1 LFRRGH
7 CIKIE
12 AELEELHGDLAK
24 GSQPMH
30 KPGSFHILLVHPP
43 VESPAAPPLATA
55 RAAALLAGSGLSFEQ
70 YDANLDFFL
79 NHVLTPQRLTG
90 FVDLIKKRGKQGIV
104 NDADHFFITLFANLD
119 TNSEQWARKIAG
131 VGHSLELL
139 RTEDFYRP
147 EFCLT
152 ALKDI
157 GDLLDLA
164 SLAYYPS
171 RIQWGHFSNP
181 EVQNVSQT
189 HSFVED
195 YETNPFL
202 PFCQDGVASRIVR
215 VRLGL
220 IILFVSAPDQVL
232 AALTIARFCKKQYP
246 RLHVALLSNY
256 GLLAGTGD
264 YSDSLLPENDPQLLC
279 DLITSLTES
288 TIVGD
293 SAGPDFSGLPLKDY
307 LAPAVVLPFEELSGF
322 KENVTP
328 PSRLMAHLV
337 KQEQRCGAKGFLS
350 KDAHLTP
357 AYIAKMAGKMA
368 EERPSFCIGLK
379 CALNASTGTEKMA
392 AAYEAG
398 VRLIQ
403 WRDPT
408 GELTSLT
415 THLWDVSRADIWNH
429 VVIAAEQESSLA
441 QGLIDFIA
449 ANPNIVHSWIQQQ
462 PCISAFGCPAEQTER
477 SSAAYIQVATLPGQ
491 PLWRRLNEPVYQLLY
506 LDRHGVK
513 KVMRWRV
520 RDDGYSV
527 YSLGQNITYH
537 FVTPQELPPGYLDEI
552 CRMVEAGGSV
562 GTKWV
567 RYNLERAFLIG
578 YVMEEG
584 MIVGNS
590 SLKYPRSEYVEAVNK
605 QSGLDL
611 TDYLE
616 RGYTS
621 VRPEYRGMGIGTTL
635 LEGLTARVGKKKV
648 FSIISSDNIATQK
661 IALRNKT
668 KQVATFYSERLGKE
682 IGVWIPAWMI
692 ED

>member
-1 LFRRGH
+1 MS
-7 CIKIE
+7 KQ
-12 AELEELHGDLAK
+12 D
-24 GSQPMH
+24 
-30 KPGSFHILLVHPP
+30 SFHILLVHPP
-43 VESPAAPPLATA
+43 VESPAAPPLAPA
-55 RAAALLAGSGLSFEQ
+55 QVAGLLAGSDLSLEQ

-79 NHVLTPQRLTG
+79 NHFLTPQRLTS
-90 FVDLIKKRGKQGIV
+90 FVDLIEKREKQGIF
-104 NDADHFFITLFANLD
+104 NDAGPFFISLFANLD
-119 TNSEQWARKIAG
+119 TNSEKWALKIAG

-147 EFCLT
+147 ESCLT

-181 EVQNVSQT
+181 DVQDLSQVQ
-189 HSFVED
+189 SFVED
-195 YETNPFL
+195 YETNPFVPL
-202 PFCQDGVASRIVR
+202 CQGGLASRIAR
-215 VRLGL
+215 ARPGL

-232 AALTIARFCKKQYP
+232 GALTIARFCKKQRP
-246 RLHVALLSNY
+246 RLHVALLGNH
-256 GLLAGTGD
+256 GLLAGTEG
-264 YSDSLLPENDPQLLC
+264 YGDSLLPENDPQVLL
-279 DLITSLTES
+279 DLIASLAES

-293 SAGPDFSGLPLKDY
+293 SADPDFSGLPLKDY
-307 LAPAVVLPFEELSGF
+307 LAPVVVLPFEEPSGF
-322 KENVTP
+322 KENLTP

-337 KQEQRCGAKGFLS
+337 KQEQSLGAKGFLS

-357 AYIAKMAGKMA
+357 ASIAKMAGEMA
-368 EERPSFCIGLK
+368 EKRPSFCIGLK

-408 GELTSLT
+408 GELNSLT
-415 THLWDVSRADIWNH
+415 TLLWDVSRADIWNH

-441 QGLIDFIA
+441 QGLIRFMT

-462 PCISAFGCPAEQTER
+462 PCISPFASPTDQSEK
-477 SSAAYIQVATLPGQ
+477 SSAAYIQVAKLPGQ
-491 PLWRRLNEPVYQLLY
+491 PLWQRLNEPVYQLLY
-506 LDRHGVK
+506 LDRHGIK

-537 FVTPQELPPGYLDEI
+537 FVKPQELPPGYLDEI

-635 LEGLTARVGKKKV
+635 LEGLTGRVGKKKV
-648 FSIISSDNIATQK
+648 FSIISSDNVATQK